1 MSDGK
6 GTWGGKREGAG
17 RPKGWRKGF
26 SEQRKQHQVRA
37 YDDEWQL
44 ILRFAKAVKHGNKEA
59 CTAAVEKL
67 EQEMKTE

>member
-37 YDDEWQL
+37 FDDEWAL
-44 ILRFAKAVKHGNKEA
+44 IKEFAAIVKKDCERAARMMKEA
-59 CTAAVEKL
+59 ET
-67 EQEMKTE
+67 